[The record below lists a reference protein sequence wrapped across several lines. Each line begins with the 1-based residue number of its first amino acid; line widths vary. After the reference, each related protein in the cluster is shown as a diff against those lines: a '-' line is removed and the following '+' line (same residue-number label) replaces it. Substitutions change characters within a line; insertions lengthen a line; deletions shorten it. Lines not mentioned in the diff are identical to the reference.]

1 MKGTIPPTQTYAPL
15 RRGLL
20 DEDELREAQRLQPW
34 RAALHVA
41 LLWLQI
47 LLAWS
52 VVARHPSWWTVLLAL
67 PVVGTRYYALFI
79 IGHDGLHRRLCRS
92 VGLNDLWNDLLMLG
106 PIGAVTRLNRH
117 NHIAHHRHAATAAD
131 PDRYKYLRAHRA
143 GGLTYALTLT
153 GLPFVWRAVRN
164 VFGAPAAAKTPRG
177 QGYRARDIAI
187 LAGWQLALFAGLTA
201 AIGWWAY
208 FVLWWLP
215 VYCFTFAADITRVFA
230 EHATLGSEAE
240 ADRAMR
246 LVSFRSNWLERAFFA
261 PMGMNHHA
269 AHHLWPGIPFY
280 RLRETEARLAG
291 RPLARAIEWR
301 GSYVAF
307 LLAAGRASLRRASAA
322 GRSLRP

>member
-1 MKGTIPPTQTYAPL
+1 MEGADHTLQTYAPL
-15 RRGLL
+15 RRSLL
-20 DEDELREAQRLQPW
+20 DEGELREAQRLQPW
-34 RAALHVA
+34 RAALHVG

-47 LLAWS
+47 LLAWAL
-52 VVARHPSWWTVLLAL
+52 VARLTTVWTVLLAI
-67 PVVGTRYYALFI
+67 PFIGTRYYALFI

-92 VGLNDLWNDLLMLG
+92 VALNDLWNDLLMLG

-131 PDRYKYLRAHRA
+131 PDRYKYLRAPRA
-143 GGLTYALTLT
+143 GGLTYALCLT

-164 VFGAPAAAKTPRG
+164 VFGQPAASRAPCG
-177 QGYRARDIAI
+177 EGYRARDIAI
-187 LAGWQLALFAGLTA
+187 LAGWQLALFAGLSA

-208 FVLWWLP
+208 FVLWWVP
-215 VYCFTFAADITRVFA
+215 VYGFTFAADITRVFA
-230 EHATLGSEAE
+230 EHATLGREEE

-246 LVSFRSNWLERAFFA
+246 LVSFRSNWLERIFFA

-280 RLRETEARLAG
+280 RLRGTEARLAG

-322 GRSLRP
+322 GPSSRP